1 MIKRA
6 ENFEGL
12 ENGFVKC
19 KLCQKM
25 CVLKDGEEGACRV
38 RVNYNGTLYSIS
50 YGILSTQSIQP
61 IEKVLYHFYPGTKT
75 FAISSVGCTFNCL
88 WCQNFGISQA
98 KQASTI
104 TYEMTAQDVVDS
116 AKRYGVN
123 TISFVNNEP
132 IVWYEFVKDVSKI
145 GKESGMKNILFT
157 NGYITLDALKDLVK
171 YVDAVNL
178 DIKGFSEE
186 LYQKYCNGTL
196 APVLDAAKYLI
207 ENKVHLELTYLIV
220 PLINDS
226 LEEIGKFVDW
236 VRDQLNSS
244 VPIHFARFFPAYKFQ
259 DRPPTPADT
268 LMAAANL
275 AYEHGLEYVYVKNV
289 YFEGLE
295 DTHCPRCH
303 IQLISRHNFNISNIN
318 LTSKNE
324 CPNCGLKIPIVGKP
338 SI

>member
-1 MIKRA
+1 
-6 ENFEGL
+6 L
-12 ENGFVKC
+12 E
-19 KLCQKM
+19 
-25 CVLKDGEEGACRV
+25 
-38 RVNYNGTLYSIS
+38 
-50 YGILSTQSIQP
+50 
-61 IEKVLYHFYPGTKT
+61 
-75 FAISSVGCTFNCL
+75 
-88 WCQNFGISQA
+88 
-98 KQASTI
+98 
-104 TYEMTAQDVVDS
+104 
-116 AKRYGVN
+116 
-123 TISFVNNEP
+123 
-132 IVWYEFVKDVSKI
+132 
-145 GKESGMKNILFT
+145 
-157 NGYITLDALKDLVK
+157 ALKDLIK

-178 DIKGFSEE
+178 DVKGFSEE

-196 APVLDAAKYLI
+196 APVLDTAKYLI

-226 LEEIGKFVDW
+226 LEEIGNFVDW
-236 VRDQLNSS
+236 VRDQLNTS

-303 IQLISRHNFNISNIN
+303 IQLISRHNFNVSSVN

-324 CPNCGLKIPIVGKP
+324 CPNCGLKIPIVGNP
-338 SI
+338 ST